1 MFKKIIG
8 GFLLTTCLTP
18 SPELGNLNSI
28 KDIYLEANKPVNYE
42 LSNEIHE
49 KLASIERIEVEKQKQ
64 YISFQLTHYTDDDAE
79 NIPGQPSTTCTGKK
93 LVDGMVASNHYPL
106 GTKIQL
112 EDGRI
117 VTVSDK
123 GGSDFDMTHRLDVFV
138 ERLPGESDDAYKKR
152 ALDLGIIYMKGYIIE
167 ED

>member
-1 MFKKIIG
+1 MFKKILG

-18 SPELGNLNSI
+18 SPKLGNLNLM
-28 KDIYLEANKPVNYE
+28 KDTYLEAHKPINYE

-49 KLASIERIEVEKQKQ
+49 RLADIERIEIEKQRE
-64 YISFQLTHYTDDDAE
+64 YIIFQLTHYTDDDAE
-79 NIPGQPSTTCTGKK
+79 NIPGQPSTTCTGEK

-117 VTVSDK
+117 VTVSDR
-123 GGSDFDMTHRLDVFV
+123 GGSDFNNPNRLDVFV
-138 ERLPGESDDAYKKR
+138 ERLPGESNSAYKKR
-152 ALDLGIIYMKGYIIE
+152 MLDLGIISMRGYIIKE
-167 ED
+167 N